1 MMMEAAVPS
10 FWDAGDSAM
19 IEAFMG
25 PAYGIPSYE
34 AQDDLASTGDKG
46 LELSETVLLRRLH
59 SLVEESSE
67 NWTYGIFWQLSTSPT
82 GELMLG
88 WGDGYFKGPK
98 ENEVPDMKRMEQ
110 GGSEEDQQLRR
121 KVLRELQSLV
131 SNSEEDISD
140 YVTDTEWFYLVSMSH
155 SFAHGVGIPGRAL
168 ATDSPVWLIEANKV
182 PNNVCTR
189 SHLAKMAGIQTIICV
204 PTKTGVVELGSTDL
218 IRQNLEVVHNIKM
231 VFDEPSWGANRSQV
245 MAQSLLMDSDA
256 TFFPPS
262 PTVMSLAAT
271 SPLTS
276 SPSVASRGSG
286 LGKDNE
292 SHFRGRNVPVEKI
305 GSSMPSTSFDNLEYL
320 WSQSEDMQ
328 FNDVVSVDTV
338 EKDQGQSRMYHP
350 IARAPVQEEKLPFS
364 ATSSLISRTRVSE
377 SKQPSVPQS
386 IDRLSFDEQ
395 RPSSLPQAK
404 THPSYSYPQKTVA
417 GELSQVL
424 TNAPDFRQ
432 SMGMKLPGQG
442 EKVYFPGISTGA
454 TKPVAEK
461 AKPVHKAPQQNQSM
475 ISGPPVSTS
484 GRSSFD
490 QSEHDCQESEAEI
503 SFKES
508 SAVEFSLNVGT
519 KPPRKRGRKPAN
531 DREEPLSH
539 VQAERQRREKLNQR
553 FYALRAVV
561 PNVSKMDKASL
572 LGDAIAYINELTSKL
587 QSAEVQIKDL
597 KSNVVASS
605 DKSQES
611 LSIVRSSMNN
621 PATRDGLSTRPQGS
635 ANSTSA
641 SGSSLSGTKPTID
654 VHILGQEA
662 MIRINCMKDSYA
674 LIQMMMALQ
683 ELRLEI
689 RHSNTSTT
697 SDMVLH
703 IVIVKIEP
711 DHYTQEQLC
720 AILESSCQLYRC
732 ATKDDAHVVSEM
744 PGSSRRSQ

>member
-1 MMMEAAVPS
+1 MMESPVPS
-10 FWDAGDSAM
+10 FWDVGDSAM

-34 AQDDLASTGDKG
+34 AQDDLASTGEKG

-168 ATDSPVWLIEANKV
+168 ATESPVWLIEANKA

-218 IRQNLEVVHNIKM
+218 IKQNLEVVHNIKM

-262 PTVMSLAAT
+262 PTVMSLGTT
-271 SPLTS
+271 SALTS

-286 LGKDNE
+286 LGKDNA
-292 SHFRGRNVPVEKI
+292 HYRGRNVSVEKI
-305 GSSMPSTSFDNLEYL
+305 GSSIASTSFDNLDYL

-328 FNDVVSVDTV
+328 FNDVVSADTV
-338 EKDQGQSRMYHP
+338 EKDQGQSRMFHP
-350 IARAPVQEEKLPFS
+350 LARPPVQEEKLPFS
-364 ATSSLISRTRVSE
+364 ATSSLLSRTRVPE
-377 SKQPSVPQS
+377 VKPSIPQS
-386 IDRLSFDEQ
+386 IDKLSFDEQ
-395 RPSSLPQAK
+395 RPSSLAK
-404 THPSYSYPQKTVA
+404 AHPSYAYPQRTVA

-424 TNAPDFRQ
+424 TNSPDFRQ
-432 SMGMKLPGQG
+432 SMRLDLPVQEKKGQIS
-442 EKVYFPGISTGA
+442 GIATGT
-454 TKPVAEK
+454 TKPVTEK
-461 AKPVHKAPQQNQSM
+461 AKPAYKPPPQQNQTLT
-475 ISGPPVSTS
+475 SGPPVSTS

-503 SFKES
+503 SIKES
-508 SAVEFSLNVGT
+508 SAQMEFSLNVGT

-597 KSNVVASS
+597 KSHVLASG

-611 LSIVRSSMNN
+611 LSIVRSSMHI
-621 PATRDGLSTRPQGS
+621 PAKDGLSTRPQGS
-635 ANSTSA
+635 ATSTSV
-641 SGSSLSGTKPTID
+641 SGNPSSGPTKPTID

-662 MIRINCMKDSYA
+662 MIRINCLKDSYA
-674 LIQMMMALQ
+674 LVQMMMALQ
-683 ELRLEI
+683 ELRMEI

-697 SDMVLH
+697 RDMVLH

-711 DHYTQEQLC
+711 TEHYTQEQLC
-720 AILESSCQLYRC
+720 GILERSCQPYRC
-732 ATKDDAHVVSEM
+732 ATEDDNAHAVSEI